1 MKELAITTEYIELQN
16 VLKILG
22 VIESGGQSKIFLK
35 ENEVLVNGIKE
46 DRRGRKLRDG
56 DKVEVLGKTCT
67 IKNAN

>member
-1 MKELAITTEYIELQN
+1 MKELTITTEYIELQN

-46 DRRGRKLRDG
+46 DRRGRKLRNG
-56 DKVEVLGKTCT
+56 DEVKVLGKFCV